1 MYTPFLANTTNQPF
15 GIEVVSA
22 EGIYL
27 VDRGGKK
34 YIDLI
39 SGIAVSNLGHQ
50 NQHIKSAL
58 LDQLNKHLHIMVF
71 GEFSQEIQNKLAQKL
86 ATFLPESLDCLYVVN
101 SGTEA
106 NEAALKLAKRA
117 TGKTRLVSFRGA
129 NHGSTHGSLSV
140 SGNEQKKYAFRPL
153 LPDVL
158 QLPFNDCDA
167 LESIDHQVAGVIIEP
182 IQGDAGVRIPSK
194 EFMAKLRRICDEHCI
209 LLIADEIQT
218 GFGRTGKLFGYEHF
232 DIVPDIVTIGKA
244 FGGGMPIGGLVTSQK
259 IMSLFTSNPPLGHI
273 TTFGG
278 HPMCCAGALA
288 GLEVLE
294 NENIVSKVEQKGVL
308 FESLLKHKMIMEIRR
323 KGLFFAIELENPD
336 IVQKV
341 VEGCKDKGLLSFWF
355 LSCPESFRIA
365 PPLIITEKQI
375 ALSCEIINEVM
386 DELS

>member
-1 MYTPFLANTTNQPF
+1 MYTSFLANTTNQPF

-27 VDRGGKK
+27 VDRVGKK

-58 LDQLNKHLHIMVF
+58 LDQLNKHLHVMVF

-117 TGKTRLVSFRGA
+117 TGKTRLVSFKGA
-129 NHGSTHGSLSV
+129 YHGSTHGSLSV

-167 LESIDHQVAGVIIEP
+167 LDSIDHQVAGVIIEP
-182 IQGDAGVRIPSK
+182 IQGDAGVRIPSNK
-194 EFMAKLRRICDEHCI
+194 FMGKLRRICDEHCI

-218 GFGRTGKLFGYEHF
+218 GFGRTGKLFAYEHF

-294 NENIVSKVEQKGVL
+294 NENIVSKVEKKGIL
-308 FESLLKHKMIMEIRR
+308 FESLLRHKMIKEIRR
-323 KGLFFAIELENPD
+323 KGLFFAIEMENAEM
-336 IVQKV
+336 VQKV
-341 VEGCKDKGLLSFWF
+341 VEGCKEKGLLGFWF